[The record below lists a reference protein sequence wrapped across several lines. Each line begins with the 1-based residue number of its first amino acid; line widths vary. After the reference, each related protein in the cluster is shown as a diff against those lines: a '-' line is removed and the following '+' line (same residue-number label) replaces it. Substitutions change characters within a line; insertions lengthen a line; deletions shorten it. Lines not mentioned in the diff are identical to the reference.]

1 MRNYS
6 RPRSD
11 SILAILSEHL
21 FQELFCLW
29 PMCTLTADRM
39 PDDQCHRLNT
49 VHPQLV
55 LLSLCQVPDGRHEVL
70 VTRGMGSSW
79 PRATHM
85 KEIMTLLLKKSCQ

>member
-6 RPRSD
+6 RPHSD

-21 FQELFCLW
+21 LR
-29 PMCTLTADRM
+29 PMCTVTADRV
-39 PDDQCHRLNT
+39 PEDQCHRLNT
-49 VHPQLV
+49 VRPHLV
-55 LLSLCQVPDGRHEVL
+55 LWSLCQVPDGGHKVL

-85 KEIMTLLLKKSCQ
+85 KEIMTLLLKKSRQ